1 MHDLQQRPLA
11 GWTIVFDL
19 DGCLVDSAPDL
30 VGALNALL
38 VEEGHEALP
47 LGQGRLMVGRGAR
60 ALVAQGFETRGA
72 APDQA
77 ALDALTARFLT
88 LYAGRIALET
98 RPYPG
103 CIEALDLL
111 AARGAVLVVC
121 TNKRTDFSRALL
133 QDLAM
138 DGRFAANV
146 GGDAAP
152 APKPDPRHLQTAIE
166 AAGGD
171 PARAIMIGDTVF
183 DAEAARAA
191 GVPCVLVAF
200 GYSQSPVADLP
211 AAAVIETF
219 DALPDVIAKLA
230 SCPEATA
237 PL

>member
-38 VEEGHEALP
+38 VEEAHEPLP
-47 LGQGRLMVGRGAR
+47 LAQGRLMVGRGAR

-72 APDQA
+72 VLDTGS
-77 ALDALTARFLT
+77 LDAMTARFLA
-88 LYAGRIALET
+88 LYAGRLALET

-103 CIEALDLL
+103 CIEALDRLS
-111 AARGAVLVVC
+111 ADGAVLVVC
-121 TNKRTDFSRALL
+121 TNKRTDFSKALL
-133 QDLAM
+133 HDLAM

-152 APKPDPRHLQTAIE
+152 APKPDPRHLLCAIE

-171 PARAIMIGDTVF
+171 PARSVMIGDTVF

-191 GVPCVLVAF
+191 AVPCVLVSF

-219 DALPDVIAKLA
+219 DALPGVIAKLA